1 MPASLSTVDAAFSTE
16 REKMHHY
23 ETTLLLLLAGVED
36 PGMQAAVA
44 AIAAQ
49 IVASLQRLAIR
60 AIPDSLYGYGSY
72 DLITLST
79 KPWASPPL
87 WRVPGSGRPAHAV
100 RAGYSGGCGGRAHS
114 IRNDRCKLFVAAF
127 KLFQSLICRAQQAGG
142 SPDGAD

>member
-1 MPASLSTVDAAFSTE
+1 MLSKVDAAFSAE
-16 REKMHHY
+16 HEKLHHY

-49 IVASLQRLAIR
+49 IVASLQRLAS
-60 AIPDSLYGYGSY
+60 DESLHGYGSY
-72 DLITLST
+72 GPITLST

-87 WRVPGSGRPAHAV
+87 WRVPGPGRPFHAV
-100 RAGYSGGCGGRAHS
+100 RAGYNGGRGGRAHS

-142 SPDGAD
+142 SLDGADYL